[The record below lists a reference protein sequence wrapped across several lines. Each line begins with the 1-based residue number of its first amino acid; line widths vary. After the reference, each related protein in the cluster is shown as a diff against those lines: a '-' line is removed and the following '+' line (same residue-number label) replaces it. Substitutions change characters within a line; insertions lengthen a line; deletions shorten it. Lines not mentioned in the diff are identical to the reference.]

1 MRIFGHPWI
10 ASEVFRRV
18 FSVDDIQKIRENET
32 ALLEPLTESIKLA
45 QYCQEENVSFAVTL
59 GSIRDALFAN
69 ELGAS
74 YLVCQHEEAMEIQP
88 IAQTYLFDA
97 LVLVL
102 IENEKEIDRIARF
115 SIDGVIFPK
124 AII

>member
-10 ASEVFRRV
+10 PSEVFKRV
-18 FSVDDIQKIRENET
+18 FSLKDIQGLKESEI

-45 QYCQEENVSFAVTL
+45 QHCENENIVFAVTL

-74 YLVCQHEEAMEIQP
+74 YIVCQQEDAMEIQP

-97 LVLVL
+97 QVLVLV
-102 IENEKEIDRIARF
+102 ENEKEIDRIARF

-124 AII
+124 AIV